1 VTARQAITIER
12 CATSAVHQL
21 SAVHLAIGMAVF
33 DAIEAG
39 ESAQLQ
45 LLGSTFA
52 KARP

>member
-1 VTARQAITIER
+1 VQHQPF
-12 CATSAVHQL
+12 TSYPQFTVAN
-21 SAVHLAIGMAVF
+21 GMAVF

-52 KARP
+52 KAWP